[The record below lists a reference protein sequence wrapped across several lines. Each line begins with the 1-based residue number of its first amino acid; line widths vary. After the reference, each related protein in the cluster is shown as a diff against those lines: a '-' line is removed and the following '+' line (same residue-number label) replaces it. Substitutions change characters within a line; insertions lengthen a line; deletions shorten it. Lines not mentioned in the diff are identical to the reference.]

1 MKELIT
7 GTETTVKDTVS
18 DRNTALTMGSGTLPV
33 LATPAVAA
41 LMEQAA
47 CTMLTPYL
55 PEGITTVGTE
65 LAIRHISASPIGADI
80 SATAVLTEI
89 DGRCYRFDVKAFDN
103 GGLIAEGTHTR
114 FSVKSDSFVQKAAQK
129 IN

>member
-1 MKELIT
+1 MDELTIGKECTILFRV
-7 GTETTVKDTVS
+7 EEPQ
-18 DRNTALTMGSGTLPV
+18 TALAMGSGTLPV

-65 LAIRHISASPIGADI
+65 LTIRHISASPIGADI

-103 GGLIAEGTHTR
+103 GGLIAKGTHTR